1 MLELQVKPQFNV
13 VIPPKLLQEGYLVY
27 FPTSWPSTYHWV
39 RGKLFQ
45 IQVALQIPYD
55 LSWIIPGGDYRDVDF
70 SNGTDEF
77 EESIYP
83 ENQISLNEVAIGF
96 KPGAFITEWF
106 IPAGKSLHRLE
117 FAQMEPDVTNA
128 KRLFLGAF
136 GPNQSPYDDPRIKA
150 YFIKD
155 FTPLIMRVYVLAGVD
170 YEKVVAG
177 LTINRLRLTE
187 IANPTDEQRL
197 KAKTIRYYDELRW

>member
-1 MLELQVKPQFNV
+1 MLELQPKPQFNV

-27 FPTSWPSTYHWV
+27 FTPQWPSTYDWV
-39 RGKLFQ
+39 SGKMFQ
-45 IQVALQIPYD
+45 VQNALQIPYD
-55 LSWIIPGGDYRDVDF
+55 ISWKIPSGDYRDVDF

-83 ENQISLNEVAIGF
+83 EQKVTMNEVVIGF

-106 IPAGKSLHRLE
+106 IPSGKSIHRLE

-136 GPNQSPYDDPRIKA
+136 GPRQSPYEDPRIKA

-155 FTPLIMRVYVLAGVD
+155 FTPLIMRAYVLAGVD
-170 YEKVVAG
+170 FEKVVMG
-177 LTINRLRLTE
+177 LIVNRLKLSLV
-187 IANPTDEQRL
+187 PTPTQDQMT
-197 KAKTIRYYDELRW
+197 KAKVIRYYEELRW